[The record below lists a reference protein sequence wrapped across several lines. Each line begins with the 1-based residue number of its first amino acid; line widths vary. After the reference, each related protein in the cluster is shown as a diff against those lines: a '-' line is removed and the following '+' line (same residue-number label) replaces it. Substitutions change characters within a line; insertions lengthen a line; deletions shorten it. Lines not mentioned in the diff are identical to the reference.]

1 MQHGNEK
8 TERGP
13 VAETGGGG
21 PAGPGGGTGGPGP
34 PGGGDEGGGRS
45 IEPQQFHIRI
55 DRTDYEV
62 GFDQLDAGRLTGLQL
77 RHLPEPPIGADRDLF
92 EIVPGG
98 RDRKI
103 GNDDAVVIRDWMR
116 FFSAPATINPGSDA
130 GGTPDERDCRGETDR
145 ARGPKAGRGHAAG

>member
-1 MQHGNEK
+1 MRNTNEE

-13 VAETGGGG
+13 VTETGGGG
-21 PAGPGGGTGGPGP
+21 PAESGGSARGPGE

-62 GFDQLDAGRLTGLQL
+62 GADKLDAGRLTGLQL

-103 GNDDAVVIRDWMR
+103 GDDEGVEIRDWMR
-116 FFSAPATINPGSDA
+116 FFSAPATINPGGDA
-130 GGTPDERDCRGETDR
+130 GGTPDGRDCRGETDR
-145 ARGPKAGRGHAAG
+145 ARGPKAGQGHVAG

>member
-45 IEPQQFHIRI
+45 IEPQKFHIRI

-116 FFSAPATINPGSDA
+116 FFSAPATINPGDIPH
-130 GGTPDERDCRGETDR
+130 GVRDECHSRRGSKR
-145 ARGPKAGRGHAAG
+145 ASCLKAGQGHAAG